1 MIVIALFG
9 CVNWSFTLISVH
21 LGMHWSMVT
30 GIMGKDGKKSVTR
43 TIFLRIV
50 AIVIAGYGL
59 YAFFIRKIESYKLLQ
74 SHFVVFDY
82 DEPVFLFLL
91 DYVAVIGAFI
101 FVGHYLSQIL
111 KWIDRREK

>member
-30 GIMGKDGKKSVTR
+30 GIMGKDGKKFVTR

-59 YAFFIRKIESYKLLQ
+59 YAFFIRKIEKSDSFGYKFNEKNSHLKLLTGNK
-74 SHFVVFDY
+74 SKH
-82 DEPVFLFLL
+82 
-91 DYVAVIGAFI
+91 
-101 FVGHYLSQIL
+101 IL
-111 KWIDRREK
+111 TS